1 MAQAVPGKRRGSQQ
15 ESRSVTVNETNA
27 SRCDRT
33 DTEGAASAVPS
44 VPPEEHPRRGFGN
57 IAGLTRFLERTSAWL
72 AGALLVINVGDILL
86 GVLFRYIFKS
96 SVIWTEEVARFS
108 LVWLVLLGAPVAVAG
123 VMTSRFVA
131 RYVKD

>member
-1 MAQAVPGKRRGSQQ
+1 M
-15 ESRSVTVNETNA
+15 
-27 SRCDRT
+27 
-33 DTEGAASAVPS
+33 
-44 VPPEEHPRRGFGN
+44 
-57 IAGLTRFLERTSAWL
+57 
-72 AGALLVINVGDILL
+72 INVGDILL